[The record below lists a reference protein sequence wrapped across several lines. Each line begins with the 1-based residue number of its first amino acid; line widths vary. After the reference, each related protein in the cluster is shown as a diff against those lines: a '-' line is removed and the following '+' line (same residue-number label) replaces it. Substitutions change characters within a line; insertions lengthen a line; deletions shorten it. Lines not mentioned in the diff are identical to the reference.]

1 LLNTVASKSLGFYV
15 LQNKLAGAYNI

>member
-1 LLNTVASKSLGFYV
+1 LLNTVASKSLGCYV